1 MSLMVPKRLV
11 VTIFAFSYVIGLL
24 QPVLPLLEYAAFKTT
39 WTELF
44 CINKDVPES
53 TCEAGCYLGKKI
65 EDKQDDARQSGVS
78 LIQLESYPIGL
89 VSSCTVFLES
99 VLGEDHSYPILQV
112 RLLTGYPNALERPP
126 SIS

>member
-1 MSLMVPKRLV
+1 MSLTVSKRLV
-11 VTIFAFSYVIGLL
+11 VTIFAFSYMIGLL
-24 QPVLPLLEYAAFKTT
+24 QPVLPLLEYAVFKTT

-65 EDKQDDARQSGVS
+65 EENQDDAHQSGVS
-78 LIQLESYPIGL
+78 LIRLDSYPIGL
-89 VSSCTVFLES
+89 ISFCTVFLES

-112 RLLTGYPNALERPP
+112 RLRTGYPNALERPP
-126 SIS
+126 SVA

>member
-1 MSLMVPKRLV
+1 MSLTVSKRLV
-11 VTIFAFSYVIGLL
+11 VTIFAFSYMIGLL

-65 EDKQDDARQSGVS
+65 EENQDDARQSGVS

-89 VSSCTVFLES
+89 ISLCTVSLQC
-99 VLGEDHSYPILQV
+99 LIGEDHSYANLQV
-112 RLLTGYPNALERPP
+112 HLRKGYPNALERPP
-126 SIS
+126 SVA